1 MLNLIGEVLLVITRM
16 DRPLMPD
23 HTSRHPAS
31 GPSGGWRRA
40 PEATE
45 VRS

>member
-23 HTSRHPAS
+23 HTNRCPETGVS
-31 GPSGGWRRA
+31 GEWRRA
-40 PEATE
+40 PEVTK
-45 VRS
+45 VHS

>member
-16 DRPLMPD
+16 DRPLTPAHD
-23 HTSRHPAS
+23 PRHPDS
-31 GPSGGWRRA
+31 RLSGGWRRA
-40 PEATE
+40 PEAIE

>member
-16 DRPLMPD
+16 DRPLTPAQNP
-23 HTSRHPAS
+23 RHPVS
-31 GPSGGWRRA
+31 GFSGGCRRA

>member
-16 DRPLMPD
+16 DRPSMPD
-23 HTSRHPAS
+23 HTPRHPAS
-31 GPSGGWRRA
+31 GFSGGKRRA

>member
-23 HTSRHPAS
+23 QTPRHPVS
-31 GPSGGWRRA
+31 GSSGGWRRA
-40 PEATE
+40 PEVTE